1 MSFPSIDS
9 AYEKIS
15 RIQGRN
21 DAVEPMQVWLAKVKD
36 NNQDVVLKIFDLN
49 HRNADFL
56 ETIQVVTGDS
66 NSQDFC
72 VCPAHQLTLALGFLT
87 CLCDDNTS
95 VTE

>member
-1 MSFPSIDS
+1 MSFPSTDS

-36 NNQDVVLKIFDLN
+36 KNQDVVLKIFDLN

-56 ETIQVVTGDS
+56 ETIQVFSAFRKASATNGHKCK
-66 NSQDFC
+66 NYPIFIEFLFWMT
-72 VCPAHQLTLALGFLT
+72 PASL
-87 CLCDDNTS
+87 
-95 VTE
+95 